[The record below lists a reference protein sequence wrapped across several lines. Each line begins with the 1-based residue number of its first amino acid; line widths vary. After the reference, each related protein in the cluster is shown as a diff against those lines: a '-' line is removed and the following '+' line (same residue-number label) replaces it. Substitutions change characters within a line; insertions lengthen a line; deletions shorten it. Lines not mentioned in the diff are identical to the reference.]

1 MNTHQGLASRRHH
14 RAPLQS
20 GIYLN
25 KVSLRCPGTAT
36 PAIEDLSVDLP
47 AHAVIAVVGE
57 NGAGKSSLV
66 RLLTRLDDPTGGTI
80 SWDEHHDADLN
91 LATLQARIS
100 ASFHDF
106 SVFDTT
112 VAENITWGTSHRPMT
127 PNVCRKPWPA
137 HASLASCL
145 AFPPALRPPSATSS
159 PQPGSTA
166 TTTLSG
172 GQTQRLSI
180 GRALYRRQPDPL
192 ILDEPG
198 SGLDP
203 LAEQELMTDLLS
215 HPPAVLTV
223 LVTHRLRPL
232 PRADLILV
240 MHHGALVECGTHRQ
254 LLARAGRYQAMWR
267 DQLGKD

>member
-1 MNTHQGLASRRHH
+1 M
-14 RAPLQS
+14 QS

-25 KVSLRCPGTAT
+25 KVSLRYPGTAT

-112 VAENITWGTSHRPMT
+112 VAENITWGDLTSADDPERLQEAMARSRVTGFLSRLPASAQT
-127 PNVCRKPWPA
+127 TVSNV
-137 HASLASCL
+137 
-145 AFPPALRPPSATSS
+145 FP